1 MRGRCPMRVPAA
13 LFLRCGF
20 VGRQLGF
27 ALLLMSASA
36 LTDGAASDRPDLIAW
51 LAKNSGR

>member
-1 MRGRCPMRVPAA
+1 MRVPAA